1 MKPLKNFEEFVKEGI
16 IRKVA
21 IDLNRAKSLI
31 LESERKINSLNENIE
46 KVGIKDQNAND
57 YVEYCYDILMFLI
70 RSKLY
75 KEGYSSIGQGAH
87 EAEVSFAR
95 NLGLNEKETQF
106 LNQVRYF
113 KNGILYYGKR
123 LDVEF
128 AEKVLKFTKKIY
140 PKIKEDEL
148 KNDA

>member
-1 MKPLKNFEEFVKEGI
+1 MKPLKNFEEFIKEGI

-113 KNGILYYGKR
+113 RNGILYYGKR
-123 LDVEF
+123 LDIEF
-128 AEKVLKFTKKIY
+128 AEKVLEFTKKIY
-140 PKIKEDEL
+140 PKLKEDEL
-148 KNDA
+148 